1 MLLGSEL
8 STKIRSFLKEKTERE
23 KQKFAIKLEVTYVT
37 VDDDTFEEIIERRR
51 ENPLL
56 QRGGDERRRI
66 S

>member
-8 STKIRSFLKEKTERE
+8 NTKIRSFLKEKTEME

-37 VDDDTFEEIIERRR
+37 VDDDTFEEIIKRRR

-56 QRGGDERRRI
+56 QRGDERRPI